1 MAHCSTTCRRNTSNN
16 GFVEQFNFGVIVTVF
31 LFRSFI
37 VRKNISG
44 TDDWRLIFLG
54 VLCFLW
60 VGTILEIANSIWEV
74 IQENGDYS
82 LVYVSPTINGFI
94 IGLVVHILLI
104 NKPKY
109 AGKN

>member
-1 MAHCSTTCRRNTSNN
+1 M
-16 GFVEQFNFGVIVTVF
+16 GFVDNGVSGFIFGVLVTVF

-44 TDDWRLIFLG
+44 TDDWRLIFIGL
-54 VLCFLW
+54 LCFMW
-60 VGTILEIANSIWEV
+60 IVTILEIANSIWGV

-94 IGLVVHILLI
+94 IGLVVHILLL